1 MANIQISSDKR
12 NHVSLYLVYVL
23 YSVVQTFYIIVINGH
38 KVISCRICTLV
49 RLLIVYN
56 NV

>member
-38 KVISCRICTLV
+38 NVISCRICTLV
-49 RLLIVYN
+49 RLFIVYN